1 MEATKVCIKK
11 EKTVRKKE
19 KTVRK
24 DEQPLVVQPGMLIV
38 LNG

>member
-1 MEATKVCIKK
+1 MEATKVCI
-11 EKTVRKKE
+11 KKE